1 MGSQRVGHNLAIEQ
15 QQFLVEKS
23 CPGRRAPSKF
33 LSADF
38 VQNWGPCVETK
49 GLSVAE
55 HRVLNHGCLQAC
67 LPSELFPVLRIQ
79 ARIPPGT

>member
-1 MGSQRVGHNLAIEQ
+1 MDLQRVGHDLATE
-15 QQFLVEKS
+15 QQFLVEKL
-23 CPGRRAPSKF
+23 CPGRRIPSRL

-38 VQNWGPCVETK
+38 VQNWGPCVETE

-55 HRVLNHGCLQAC
+55 HGVLNHGFLRAC
-67 LPSELFPVLRIQ
+67 LPTELFSVPRTQ